1 MPEFTTDNLRS
12 VIRATVGVDDSVNLD
27 GEIGDVPFRDLG
39 YDSLAILEIANKIEK
54 EYGVAV
60 PDDMIVDLETP
71 QQLIHYVNKT
81 GAVRS

>member
-1 MPEFTTDNLRS
+1 MPEFTTDDLRS

-39 YDSLAILEIANKIEK
+39 YDSLAVLEIANKIEK
-54 EYGVAV
+54 QYGVAV
-60 PDDMIVDLETP
+60 PDDMIVELETP
-71 QQLIHYVNKT
+71 WQLITFVNKA

>member
-1 MPEFTTDNLRS
+1 MPEFTTDDLRS

-54 EYGVAV
+54 EYGVTV

-71 QQLIHYVNKT
+71 RQLIQYVNKT